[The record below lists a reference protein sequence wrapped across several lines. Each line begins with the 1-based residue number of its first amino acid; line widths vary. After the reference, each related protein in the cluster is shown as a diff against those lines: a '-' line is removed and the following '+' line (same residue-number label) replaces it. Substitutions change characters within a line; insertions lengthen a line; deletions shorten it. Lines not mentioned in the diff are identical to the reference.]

1 MTGPDINYDG
11 ESGPVAFDANGD
23 ITTASFTVYTYGA
36 DNNAAPSRRETA
48 GRAAG

>member
-1 MTGPDINYDG
+1 MSGPDINYDG

-23 ITTASFTVYTYGA
+23 ITTATFTVYTYGA
-36 DNNAAPSRRETA
+36 DNNPAPSGRETA